1 MSADR
6 RATVLLGRP
15 GELRDRLEA
24 ALREAGADIALIV
37 DPSTGDAAEVQA
49 RSPRNV
55 VVLMEPGVEEALDA
69 RFDALFDDPG
79 IELLFEEAS
88 VLASRQGW
96 DLARWG
102 RHLSAKLRGSQD
114 VLPEG
119 HGDDAGFVAPLPRDA
134 LKPKS
139 EHAAPSE
146 TTATATAE
154 EHPSAVPEASVH
166 MLLEE
171 APAQPEHATTQ
182 ASEAVETLAVEHQD
196 FVEAPIEIVEMGAPP
211 VIESTDIPVIPL
223 EGMTEAPAQSFQAP
237 GLEGH
242 DWAPTHDVGNASA
255 PAVDFANDGLDY
267 LEPVKRVP
275 HGGGE
280 HHVEAFDPSMFMDA
294 AHNLP
299 DAEAIPLEPL
309 EPIDD
314 IAHSHG
320 DVIALE
326 PASATDAQP
335 LKLASA
341 ASMDAPDMTAAPLHE
356 TWSLVD
362 HDDASVAAPTPQLP
376 PVASSA
382 SRLDGMSMVDDGTIG
397 LEVAESGGTT
407 SNLSITGTR
416 GAVLIVAGVGGPDP
430 LRALLGQLQDDFP
443 RPILIQ
449 QHLDAGNYD
458 RLARQMERATRLKVK
473 LATAGMVMEDNT
485 VYVLPTSVGLE
496 DGPDGPAFVDMPQ
509 VRGFAD
515 VTSRLDPADSALLV
529 LSGAPTDFI
538 EEALRFKV
546 AGAWVA
552 AQAEHGCFDH
562 AVPALVVARGAEI
575 AEPLAL
581 AQKLNARWH
590 A

>member
-1 MSADR
+1 MNTDR
-6 RATVLLGRP
+6 RATALLGRP

-24 ALREAGADIALIV
+24 ALREAGADIVLVV
-37 DPSTGDAAEVQA
+37 DPANGDAAQVQA
-49 RSPRNV
+49 QSPRNV

-69 RFDALFDDPG
+69 RFDALFDDAS

-102 RHLSAKLRGSQD
+102 RHLSAKLRGSHD

-134 LKPKS
+134 LKPKA
-139 EHAAPSE
+139 EQAAAPIEPTE
-146 TTATATAE
+146 TMVVE
-154 EHPSAVPEASVH
+154 EQHAPVPEASVH
-166 MLLEE
+166 MLLDEV
-171 APAQPEHATTQ
+171 PAQPE
-182 ASEAVETLAVEHQD
+182 
-196 FVEAPIEIVEMGAPP
+196 
-211 VIESTDIPVIPL
+211 
-223 EGMTEAPAQSFQAP
+223 QAP

-242 DWAPTHDVGNASA
+242 EWAPMHADDKALAASEI
-255 PAVDFANDGLDY
+255 DFANDGLDY
-267 LEPVKRVP
+267 LEPVKRIP

-294 AHNLP
+294 AHHLP

-309 EPIDD
+309 EPVDG
-314 IAHSHG
+314 IAHQPADPIS
-320 DVIALE
+320 LE
-326 PASATDAQP
+326 PASSTVAQP

-341 ASMDAPDMTAAPLHE
+341 ASMDAPDMTTAPLHE
-356 TWSLVD
+356 SWSLVD
-362 HDDASVAAPTPQLP
+362 HDDAPAAAHA
-376 PVASSA
+376 PVPAGSA

-407 SNLSITGTR
+407 STLSITGTR

-458 RLARQMERATRLKVK
+458 RLARQMERATRLKVQ
-473 LATAGMVMEDNT
+473 LATAGMVVKDNT

-496 DGPDGPAFVDMPQ
+496 EGAGGLAFVDMPQ

-552 AQAEHGCFDH
+552 TQAEHGCFDH
-562 AVPALVVARGAEI
+562 AVPAIVAARGAEI

-581 AQKLNARWH
+581 AQKLNLRWQAH

>member
-24 ALREAGADIALIV
+24 ALREAGADIALVV
-37 DPSTGDAAEVQA
+37 DPANGDAAQVQA
-49 RSPRNV
+49 QSPRNV

-134 LKPKS
+134 LKPKA
-139 EHAAPSE
+139 EHATQVEPAVEMPVEEQHAP
-146 TTATATAE
+146 
-154 EHPSAVPEASVH
+154 VPEASVH
-166 MLLEE
+166 MLLDE
-171 APAQPEHATTQ
+171 APEQPQ
-182 ASEAVETLAVEHQD
+182 
-196 FVEAPIEIVEMGAPP
+196 
-211 VIESTDIPVIPL
+211 
-223 EGMTEAPAQSFQAP
+223 QAP

-242 DWAPTHDVGNASA
+242 DWAPAHSDDRAPA

-267 LEPVKRVP
+267 LEPVKRIP

-294 AHNLP
+294 AHHLP

-309 EPIDD
+309 EPVDD
-314 IAHSHG
+314 IAHPHA

-326 PASATDAQP
+326 PTPSTDAQP

-362 HDDASVAAPTPQLP
+362 HDDA
-376 PVASSA
+376 PVATPVPAAGSA

-397 LEVAESGGTT
+397 LEVAESGGST

-430 LRALLGQLQDDFP
+430 LRAVLGQLQDDFP

-458 RLARQMERATRLKVK
+458 RLARQMERATRLKVQ
-473 LATAGMVMEDNT
+473 LASAGMAMEDNT
-485 VYVLPTSVGLE
+485 VYVLPVSVGLE
-496 DGPDGPAFVDMPQ
+496 EGSNGLAFVDMPQ
-509 VRGFAD
+509 VRGFTD

-552 AQAEHGCFDH
+552 TQAEHGCFDH
-562 AVPALVVARGAEI
+562 AVPAIVAARGAEI

>member
-1 MSADR
+1 MSTDHR
-6 RATVLLGRP
+6 TTVLLGRP

-24 ALREAGADIALIV
+24 ALREAGADIALV
-37 DPSTGDAAEVQA
+37 ADPANGDVAQVQA
-49 RSPRNV
+49 QAPRNV

-69 RFDALFDDPG
+69 HFDALFDDPG

-119 HGDDAGFVAPLPRDA
+119 HGDDAGFIAPLPRDA
-134 LKPKS
+134 LKPK
-139 EHAAPSE
+139 
-146 TTATATAE
+146 AE
-154 EHPSAVPEASVH
+154 QPLPVEEPAE
-166 MLLEE
+166 EE
-171 APAQPEHATTQ
+171 APAAVEHETTPQP
-182 ASEAVETLAVEHQD
+182 SESVETLVVEHQD
-196 FVEAPIEIVEMGAPP
+196 FVDAPIEIA
-211 VIESTDIPVIPL
+211 
-223 EGMTEAPAQSFQAP
+223 AQPQQAP
-237 GLEGH
+237 GLEDQH
-242 DWAPTHDVGNASA
+242 WM
-255 PAVDFANDGLDY
+255 PAQPDDRALAQPIDFANDGLDY
-267 LEPVKRVP
+267 LEPVKRIP
-275 HGGGE
+275 HGGGD
-280 HHVEAFDPSMFMDA
+280 HHVGAFDPNAFLDS
-294 AHNLP
+294 AHHLP
-299 DAEAIPLEPL
+299 DAEPIPLEPL
-309 EPIDD
+309 EPLDD
-314 IAHSHG
+314 AVQSHA

-326 PASATDAQP
+326 PVSSSSDAQP

-362 HDDASVAAPTPQLP
+362 HDDAPVPTSQLP
-376 PVASSA
+376 PPVATPA

-397 LEVAESGGTT
+397 LDVAESGGTT
-407 SNLSITGTR
+407 SNLSIAGTR

-473 LATAGMVMEDNT
+473 LAAAGMAMEDNT
-485 VYVLPTSVGLE
+485 VYVLPTSVGLDE
-496 DGPDGPAFVDMPQ
+496 GTGGSAFVDMPQ

-515 VTSRLDPADSALLV
+515 VTSKLDPADSALLV

-562 AVPALVVARGAEI
+562 AVPAIVAARGAEI

-581 AQKLNARWH
+581 AQKLNLRWH
-590 A
+590 AHA

>member
-1 MSADR
+1 MNTDR
-6 RATVLLGRP
+6 RTTVVLGRP

-24 ALREAGADIALIV
+24 ALREAGADITLVLEPA
-37 DPSTGDAAEVQA
+37 SGDGAQVKAAA
-49 RSPRNV
+49 PRNV
-55 VVLMEPGVEEALDA
+55 VVLMEPGVDELLDT
-69 RFDALFDDPG
+69 RYDALFDDPG

-102 RHLSAKLRGSQD
+102 RHLSAKLRGSHD
-114 VLPEG
+114 VLPAG

-134 LKPKS
+134 LKPKAEQPPS
-139 EHAAPSE
+139 VGQPQDSAAGEPAGES
-146 TTATATAE
+146 
-154 EHPSAVPEASVH
+154 
-166 MLLEE
+166 
-171 APAQPEHATTQ
+171 APAPAESVGIPAIELED
-182 ASEAVETLAVEHQD
+182 AIETS
-196 FVEAPIEIVEMGAPP
+196 AP
-211 VIESTDIPVIPL
+211 L
-223 EGMTEAPAQSFQAP
+223 QQAP
-237 GLEGH
+237 GLE
-242 DWAPTHDVGNASA
+242 AASWS
-255 PAVDFANDGLDY
+255 PAHAEVASEPAIDFANDGLDY
-267 LEPVKRVP
+267 LEPVKRIP

-280 HHVEAFDPSMFMDA
+280 HHVDAFDPAAFLDA
-294 AHNLP
+294 AHQLP
-299 DAEAIPLEPL
+299 DAEPIPLEPL

-314 IAHSHG
+314 VAHPHVE
-320 DVIALE
+320 VIALDAV
-326 PASATDAQP
+326 PGSADAQP
-335 LKLASA
+335 LALASA
-341 ASMDAPDMTAAPLHE
+341 ASMDAPDMAEPPLHE
-356 TWSLVD
+356 TWSLLD
-362 HDDASVAAPTPQLP
+362 PDDVPAPSPQLP
-376 PVASSA
+376 PASSPA
-382 SRLDGMSMVDDGTIG
+382 SRLDGMSMIDDGTIG
-397 LEVAESGGTT
+397 LEVADSGAA
-407 SNLSITGTR
+407 SSLSIAGTR

-430 LRALLGQLQDDFP
+430 LRALLGQLQQDFP

-458 RLARQMERATRLKVK
+458 RLARQMERATRLPVK
-473 LATAGMVMEDNT
+473 LAAAGMAVEDNT
-485 VYVLPTSVGLE
+485 VYVLPTSLGLE
-496 DGPDGPAFVDMPQ
+496 EGASGLAFVDAPN

-562 AVPALVVARGAEI
+562 AVPALVAARGAEI

>member
-1 MSADR
+1 MNTDR

-15 GELRDRLEA
+15 GELRDRLET
-24 ALREAGADIALIV
+24 ALREAGADIAAVV
-37 DPSTGDAAEVQA
+37 DPMDGDIAQVQA
-49 RSPRNV
+49 SMPRNV

-69 RFDALFDDPG
+69 RFDALFDDPA

-102 RHLSAKLRGSQD
+102 RHLSAKLHGSQD

-119 HGDDAGFVAPLPRDA
+119 YGDDAGFVAPLPRDA
-134 LKPKS
+134 LKPKT
-139 EHAAPSE
+139 EQPSPVAID
-146 TTATATAE
+146 TSS
-154 EHPSAVPEASVH
+154 PS
-166 MLLEE
+166 L
-171 APAQPEHATTQ
+171 
-182 ASEAVETLAVEHQD
+182 
-196 FVEAPIEIVEMGAPP
+196 
-211 VIESTDIPVIPL
+211 
-223 EGMTEAPAQSFQAP
+223 QAP
-237 GLEGH
+237 GLEDQH
-242 DWAPTHDVGNASA
+242 WAPVPSA
-255 PAVDFANDGLDY
+255 DNTPEPAVDFANDGLDY
-267 LEPVKRVP
+267 IEPVKKVP
-275 HGGGE
+275 RGGGD
-280 HHVEAFDPSMFMDA
+280 HQFGAFDPSTFLDA
-294 AHNLP
+294 AYQLP
-299 DAEAIPLEPL
+299 DATPIVLESPDLLEPL
-309 EPIDD
+309 DE
-314 IAHSHG
+314 IAHPPA
-320 DVIALE
+320 DVIVLE
-326 PASATDAQP
+326 QVPSPTTDAQP
-335 LKLASA
+335 LVLASA
-341 ASMDAPDMTAAPLHE
+341 ASMDAPDMTEAPIHE

-362 HDDASVAAPTPQLP
+362 HDASAPALQLP
-376 PVASSA
+376 PGAGTASG
-382 SRLDGMSMVDDGTIG
+382 LDGMSMVDDGTIG
-397 LEVAESGGTT
+397 LEVAESAGTV
-407 SNLSITGTR
+407 SSLSIIGTR

-473 LATAGMVMEDNT
+473 LAAGGMAMEDNT
-485 VYVLPTSVGLE
+485 VYILPNSLGLE
-496 DGPDGPAFVDMPQ
+496 ESASGLAFVDMPR

-552 AQAEHGCFDH
+552 TQAEHGCFDH
-562 AVPALVVARGAEI
+562 AVPAIVAARGAEI

>member
-24 ALREAGADIALIV
+24 ALREAGADIASVV
-37 DPSTGDAAEVQA
+37 DPANGDAAQVQA
-49 RSPRNV
+49 QSPRNV

-69 RFDALFDDPG
+69 RFDALFDDPD

-102 RHLSAKLRGSQD
+102 RHLSAKLSGSQD

-134 LKPKS
+134 LKPKV
-139 EHAAPSE
+139 EQQAPTE
-146 TTATATAE
+146 
-154 EHPSAVPEASVH
+154 SALPTLEKEQKPVVPEASVH

-171 APAQPEHATTQ
+171 APVQPEHTTTTQ
-182 ASEAVETLAVEHQD
+182 ASEAASVSTLE
-196 FVEAPIEIVEMGAPP
+196 
-211 VIESTDIPVIPL
+211 L
-223 EGMTEAPAQSFQAP
+223 EGMIDVPAQPQQAP
-237 GLEGH
+237 GLEGQ
-242 DWAPTHDVGNASA
+242 WVPASSGNKQHES
-255 PAVDFANDGLDY
+255 PVDFANDGLDY
-267 LEPVKRVP
+267 IEPVKRVP
-275 HGGGE
+275 RGGGE
-280 HHVEAFDPSMFMDA
+280 HHIDAFDPSVFMDA
-294 AHNLP
+294 AHHLP
-299 DAEAIPLEPL
+299 DAEAISLEPL
-309 EPIDD
+309 APADD
-314 IAHSHG
+314 IAHPHVDAIS
-320 DVIALE
+320 LE
-326 PASATDAQP
+326 PAPPSSDAQP

-341 ASMDAPDMTAAPLHE
+341 ASMDAPDMKSSSLHE

-362 HDDASVAAPTPQLP
+362 DHPGTPAAAPP
-376 PVASSA
+376 PPAAGSA
-382 SRLDGMSMVDDGTIG
+382 SRLEGMSLVDDGTIG
-397 LEVAESGGTT
+397 LEVADSGTIAAPRTT
-407 SNLSITGTR
+407 ATGAR
-416 GAVLIVAGVGGPDP
+416 GAVLVVAGVGGPDP

-473 LATAGMVMEDNT
+473 LAAAGMAMEGNT

-496 DGPDGPAFVDMPQ
+496 DGPGGLAFVDMPQ
-509 VRGFAD
+509 VRGFTD

-546 AGAWVA
+546 AGAWIA

-562 AVPALVVARGAEI
+562 AVPALVAARGAEI

>member
-1 MSADR
+1 MADR
-6 RATVLLGRP
+6 RATVVLGRP

-24 ALREAGADIALIV
+24 ALREAGAEIALVV
-37 DPSTGDAAEVQA
+37 DPMSGDAAQVQA
-49 RSPRNV
+49 LAPRNV

-79 IELLFEEAS
+79 IELLFEESS

-102 RHLSAKLRGSQD
+102 RHLSAKLHGSHD
-114 VLPEG
+114 VLPAG
-119 HGDDAGFVAPLPRDA
+119 HDDDAGFVAPLPRDA
-134 LKPKS
+134 LKPKA
-139 EHAAPSE
+139 EQAATPEAQEPAVHMHVQEESSVLQQE
-146 TTATATAE
+146 EQEQAEPVVPAIDAGVETAT
-154 EHPSAVPEASVH
+154 P
-166 MLLEE
+166 
-171 APAQPEHATTQ
+171 
-182 ASEAVETLAVEHQD
+182 LAVESAVTPMIALD
-196 FVEAPIEIVEMGAPP
+196 EMMVESPVQPP
-211 VIESTDIPVIPL
+211 S
-223 EGMTEAPAQSFQAP
+223 AP

-242 DWAPTHDVGNASA
+242 HWSPEQPAAAGQPEVDWNSH
-255 PAVDFANDGLDY
+255 PAGESDANDGLDY
-267 LEPVKRVP
+267 LEPVKMVP
-275 HGGGE
+275 RGGGE
-280 HHVEAFDPSMFMDA
+280 HHYEAFDPAVFIDA
-294 AHNLP
+294 AHHLP
-299 DAEAIPLEPL
+299 DAEPIQLERLEPL
-309 EPIDD
+309 EPMDHAD
-314 IAHSHG
+314 HG
-320 DVIALE
+320 DVIGMEQVPPPVAN
-326 PASATDAQP
+326 AQP
-335 LKLASA
+335 VMLASA
-341 ASMDAPDMTAAPLHE
+341 ASMDAPDMTPSALHE

-362 HDDASVAAPTPQLP
+362 EDHGTAAAPSSQQSPLA
-376 PVASSA
+376 PVSQ
-382 SRLDGMSMVDDGTIG
+382 RLDGMSMVDDGTVG
-397 LEVAESGGTT
+397 LEAGDDDRAPAST
-407 SNLSITGTR
+407 LSIIGSH

-430 LRALLGQLQDDFP
+430 LRALLGQLPENFP

-473 LATAGMVMEDNT
+473 LATAGMAVEGNT
-485 VYVLPTSVGLE
+485 VYVLPVSLGLDE
-496 DGPDGPAFVDMPQ
+496 TAGGLAFVDVPQ
-509 VRGFAD
+509 ARGFAD

-562 AVPALVVARGAEI
+562 AVPALVAARGAEI

>member
-24 ALREAGADIALIV
+24 ALREAGADIALVV
-37 DPSTGDAAEVQA
+37 DPASGDAAQIQA
-49 RSPRNV
+49 QSPRNV
-55 VVLMEPGVEEALDA
+55 VVLMESGMEEALDA

-134 LKPKS
+134 LKPK
-139 EHAAPSE
+139 
-146 TTATATAE
+146 AE
-154 EHPSAVPEASVH
+154 PPAMEERQPAVPEASVR

-171 APAQPEHATTQ
+171 PVAQPEHAAMQ
-182 ASEAVETLAVEHQD
+182 ASEAVETLVIEHRD
-196 FVEAPIEIVEMGAPP
+196 FVEAPIEIVGMRAPP
-211 VIESTDIPVIPL
+211 EDASTDIPVLPL
-223 EGMTEAPAQSFQAP
+223 DGMTEAPAQHVQAP

-242 DWAPTHDVGNASA
+242 DWTAVRPGNEAPA

-267 LEPVKRVP
+267 LEPVKRIP

-280 HHVEAFDPSMFMDA
+280 HRVEAFDPSMFMDA
-294 AHNLP
+294 AHHLP

-309 EPIDD
+309 EPLDD
-314 IAHSHG
+314 IVHPPA
-320 DVIALE
+320 DVIPLE
-326 PASATDAQP
+326 PAAPTDAQP

-341 ASMDAPDMTAAPLHE
+341 ATMDAPDMKAPPLHE

-362 HDDASVAAPTPQLP
+362 HDDTPAATPQLP

-382 SRLDGMSMVDDGTIG
+382 SRLDGMSMIDDGTIG

-407 SNLSITGTR
+407 SSLSIIGTR

-430 LRALLGQLQDDFP
+430 LRALLGQLQADFP

-473 LATAGMVMEDNT
+473 LATAGMAMEDNT

-496 DGPDGPAFVDMPQ
+496 EGTSGLAFVDMPQ
-509 VRGFAD
+509 VRGFTD

-552 AQAEHGCFDH
+552 TQAEHGCFDH
-562 AVPALVVARGAEI
+562 AVPAIVAARGAEI

>member
-1 MSADR
+1 MSTDR
-6 RATVLLGRP
+6 ATTVLLGRP
-15 GELRDRLEA
+15 GELRERLEA
-24 ALREAGADIALIV
+24 ALREAGADIALV
-37 DPSTGDAAEVQA
+37 LDPADGNAAQVQA
-49 RSPRNV
+49 LSPRNV
-55 VVLMEPGVEEALDA
+55 VVLVEPGVDETLDA
-69 RFDALFDDPG
+69 HYDALFEDSG

-102 RHLSAKLRGSQD
+102 RHLSAKLRGSHD
-114 VLPEG
+114 VLPKG

-134 LKPKS
+134 LKPRPES
-139 EHAAPSE
+139 SADAPAVASPTEPAPAMDVSPEEAATEHAAIVEPLDVVDTTPIPAE
-146 TTATATAE
+146 TSLDIPAIE
-154 EHPSAVPEASVH
+154 
-166 MLLEE
+166 LEE
-171 APAQPEHATTQ
+171 TLDIATPAP
-182 ASEAVETLAVEHQD
+182 
-196 FVEAPIEIVEMGAPP
+196 
-211 VIESTDIPVIPL
+211 
-223 EGMTEAPAQSFQAP
+223 QAP

-242 DWAPTHDVGNASA
+242 SWTSTPEDHDAQAPVI
-255 PAVDFANDGLDY
+255 DFANDGLDY

-275 HGGGE
+275 RGGGE
-280 HHVEAFDPSMFMDA
+280 HDVGAFDPTVFMDA
-294 AHNLP
+294 AHHLP
-299 DAEAIPLEPL
+299 DADAIPLEPL
-309 EPIDD
+309 EPMNDAGHPRDD
-314 IAHSHG
+314 L
-320 DVIALE
+320 IALE
-326 PASATDAQP
+326 PVPSSTGESQP
-335 LKLASA
+335 LALASA
-341 ASMDAPDMTAAPLHE
+341 ASMDAPDMKDAPLHE
-356 TWSLVD
+356 SWSLVD
-362 HDDASVAAPTPQLP
+362 HDVEPAPTPQLP
-376 PVASSA
+376 PTASPA
-382 SRLDGMSMVDDGTIG
+382 ARLDGMSMVDDGTIG
-397 LEVAESGGTT
+397 LEAADNSAPSTMA
-407 SNLSITGTR
+407 IAGTR

-430 LRALLGQLQDDFP
+430 LRALLGQLQEDFP

-473 LATAGMVMEDNT
+473 LATAGMVVEDNI
-485 VYVLPTSVGLE
+485 VYVLPISLGLE
-496 DGPDGPAFVDMPQ
+496 EGSGGLAFVDLPQ

-562 AVPALVVARGAEI
+562 AVPALVAARGAEI

>member
-6 RATVLLGRP
+6 HATVLLGRP

-24 ALREAGADIALIV
+24 ALREAGADIALVV
-37 DPSTGDAAEVQA
+37 DPVQGDAAQVQA
-49 RSPRNV
+49 QSPRNV

-102 RHLSAKLRGSQD
+102 RHLSAKLRGSHD

-134 LKPKS
+134 LKPKAEQLEPEPEPERPEPIEATVMS
-139 EHAAPSE
+139 VPEEQHAPM
-146 TTATATAE
+146 
-154 EHPSAVPEASVH
+154 PEASVH
-166 MLLEE
+166 MLLDD
-171 APAQPEHATTQ
+171 APAQPEHEAATQ
-182 ASEAVETLAVEHQD
+182 ASEAAETLVVEHQD
-196 FVEAPIEIVEMGAPP
+196 FVEAPIEIV
-211 VIESTDIPVIPL
+211 
-223 EGMTEAPAQSFQAP
+223 GMTEVPAQPEQAP

-242 DWAPTHDVGNASA
+242 DWAPVHSEEKA
-255 PAVDFANDGLDY
+255 PAAAAVDFANDGLDY
-267 LEPVKRVP
+267 LEPVKRIP

-294 AHNLP
+294 AHHLP

-309 EPIDD
+309 EALDPVDD
-314 IAHSHG
+314 IAHPHG

-326 PASATDAQP
+326 PTPSTDAQP

-341 ASMDAPDMTAAPLHE
+341 ASMDAPDMKAAPLHE
-356 TWSLVD
+356 TWSLID
-362 HDDASVAAPTPQLP
+362 HDDAPAAPPPATPM
-376 PVASSA
+376 AGSA

-397 LEVAESGGTT
+397 LEVAESGGPAST
-407 SNLSITGTR
+407 LSITGTR

-458 RLARQMERATRLKVK
+458 RLARQMERATRLKVQ
-473 LATAGMVMEDNT
+473 LAAPGMAMEDNT

-496 DGPDGPAFVDMPQ
+496 EGAGGLAFVDMPQ

-552 AQAEHGCFDH
+552 TQAEHGCFDH
-562 AVPALVVARGAEI
+562 AVPAIVAARGAEI
-575 AEPLAL
+575 AEPLVL

>member
-1 MSADR
+1 VSTDR

-24 ALREAGADIALIV
+24 ALREAGADIALVV
-37 DPSTGDAAEVQA
+37 DPANGSAAQVQA
-49 RSPRNV
+49 QSPRNV

-69 RFDALFDDPG
+69 HFDTLFDDPG

-134 LKPKS
+134 LKPK
-139 EHAAPSE
+139 
-146 TTATATAE
+146 AE
-154 EHPSAVPEASVH
+154 EPAPEEEAS
-166 MLLEE
+166 
-171 APAQPEHATTQ
+171 T
-182 ASEAVETLAVEHQD
+182 AVEH
-196 FVEAPIEIVEMGAPP
+196 ETAPP
-211 VIESTDIPVIPL
+211 LSGI
-223 EGMTEAPAQSFQAP
+223 AAQPPQAP
-237 GLEGH
+237 GLEDQH
-242 DWAPTHDVGNASA
+242 WMPAQSDDRAQAQPIDWNSHPTVESD
-255 PAVDFANDGLDY
+255 ANDDLDY

-275 HGGGE
+275 HGGGD
-280 HHVEAFDPSMFMDA
+280 HHVGAFDPNAFLDS
-294 AHNLP
+294 AHHLP
-299 DAEAIPLEPL
+299 DAEPIPLEAL

-314 IAHSHG
+314 IAHPHV

-326 PASATDAQP
+326 PASSSSDAQP

-341 ASMDAPDMTAAPLHE
+341 ATMDAPDMKAAPLHE

-362 HDDASVAAPTPQLP
+362 HDNTPAPSSQLPSVASP
-376 PVASSA
+376 A
-382 SRLDGMSMVDDGTIG
+382 SRLDGMSMIDDGTIG
-397 LEVAESGGTT
+397 LEVADSGGTT
-407 SNLSITGTR
+407 PGLDIAGTR
-416 GAVLIVAGVGGPDP
+416 GAVLVVAGVGGPDP

-473 LATAGMVMEDNT
+473 LAAAGMTMEDNT
-485 VYVLPTSVGLE
+485 VYVLPISVGLE
-496 DGPDGPAFVDMPQ
+496 ESADGLAFVDMPQ
-509 VRGFAD
+509 VRGFTD
-515 VTSRLDPADSALLV
+515 VTSKLDPADSALLV

-562 AVPALVVARGAEI
+562 AVPALVAARGAEI